1 MPPAPPPAPTT
12 DEEAAPGSVATPHP
26 DYSQVRLH
34 VVTGK
39 GGTGK
44 TTVAAALALA
54 LAGQGRRVLLAEVEG
69 RQGISQT
76 FDVPPLPATETVVA
90 GADHGGVVVGLAVDA
105 KTALLEYLQL
115 FYKLGR
121 AGGVLERFGAIDFAT
136 TIAPGVRDVLL
147 IGRVYEASRRRVDSK
162 HHRGSRPEELAY
174 DAIVLD
180 APPTGRIPRFLSV
193 GGEIAGLAKM
203 GPIRSQADSVTG
215 LIHSPATC
223 VHLVTLLEEMPVQ
236 ETADAV
242 EQLRSMGMRVGAVV
256 INQARSGLLD
266 EQLDEFD
273 DGPPRGSADAPD
285 PDSSTGGMA
294 SGRDSSADGDPA
306 DLDPATL
313 TADLAVAGLSPT
325 PELVAGLLEQV
336 REHVERV
343 ELEDEQLLV
352 LEDLGL
358 PLVTVPYLVDGVDLD
373 AICEIAEMLAEQGLV
388 Q

>member
-1 MPPAPPPAPTT
+1 MPPAPLPAPTT
-12 DEEAAPGSVATPHP
+12 DEEAAPGSLATPHP

-242 EQLRSMGMRVGAVV
+242 GQLRSMGMRVGAVV
-256 INQARSGLLD
+256 INQARSGLLA
-266 EQLDEFD
+266 EQLDDLD
-273 DGPPRGSADAPD
+273 DLDD
-285 PDSSTGGMA
+285 VDDSS
-294 SGRDSSADGDPA
+294 SGPQSGTDGDPD

-313 TADLAVAGLSPT
+313 AADLAAAGLSPT

-343 ELEDEQLLV
+343 ELEDEQLHV

-358 PLVTVPYLVDGVDLD
+358 PLVTVPYLVDGVDVD
-373 AICEIAEMLAEQGLV
+373 AICEIAELLAAQGLV